1 MGRPKGDLLA
11 SVPGLIYPQRLLDLT
26 IGSGGLSNAHVDMLV
41 GLHKRRA
48 YRSKFSVLDR
58 KTDPFKKHKG
68 GFQCGEDSETKL
80 GV

>member
-1 MGRPKGDLLA
+1 MGRPKEAPLA

-26 IGSGGLSNAHVDMLV
+26 IGSGGLSNAHVDILV

-48 YRSKFSVLDR
+48 YRSKFSVLEDR

-68 GFQCGEDSETKL
+68 GFSMWG
-80 GV
+80 G